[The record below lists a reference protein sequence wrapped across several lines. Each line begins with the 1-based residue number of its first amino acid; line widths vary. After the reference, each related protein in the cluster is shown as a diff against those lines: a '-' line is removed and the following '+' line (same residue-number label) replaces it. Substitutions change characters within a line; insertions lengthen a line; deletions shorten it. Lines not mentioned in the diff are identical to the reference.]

1 MFRLLITAIRFIVYD
16 KPKSIGALLGVVI
29 SIFLI
34 GQQAG
39 IFIFLTNAMSRLVDH
54 IEADVWIVDD
64 RTTNVNALG
73 QIDARV
79 LREIQGM
86 KGVAGAYPLV
96 IAGSSAKTLSGKSAG
111 VSLVGCQ
118 APSFV
123 GGPWNIAQGRL
134 EDLVRDGAVSVEF
147 FDQKLLGNIP
157 FGEALEIGGKK
168 VYVALETKGV
178 RGFGASYVF
187 TTIERARYLAQF
199 PSNKLSAVL
208 VRLKDPAS
216 ARAFTEEINGSM
228 YGLRAW
234 TREDFS
240 KATVSTVLGSSGI
253 ALSVGTLIIFAIIS
267 GSVIIGLTLYSAATD
282 RIRDYATLKAIGA
295 TNLFVMKL
303 ILCQAMIFAI
313 TGYGI
318 GLLMING
325 FKNGIAKAGTIFD
338 YSPALYLGFLLI
350 TLFISLIGAVAAIR
364 RITRVEPA
372 AVFRG

>member
-1 MFRLLITAIRFIVYD
+1 MLRLLITAIRFIVYD
-16 KPKSIGALLGVVI
+16 KPKSTGALLGVVI

-79 LREIQGM
+79 LREVQGM

-118 APSFV
+118 APAFV
-123 GGPWNIAQGRL
+123 GGPWNIAQGRI

-199 PSNKLSAVL
+199 PNNKLSAVL

-216 ARAFTEEINGSM
+216 AVAFSERINRSM

-234 TREDFS
+234 TKKDFS

-253 ALSVGTLIIFAIIS
+253 ALSVGTLIIFAILS

-303 ILCQAMIFAI
+303 ILSQAMIFAI
-313 TGYGI
+313 LGYGL
-318 GLLMING
+318 GLLLITG
-325 FKNGIAKAGTIFD
+325 FKNGIAKAGTVFD
-338 YSPALYLGFLLI
+338 YSPALYFGFLLI

-364 RITRVEPA
+364 RITKVEPA